1 MVKIRPKGSPK
12 TRISKTSVAYGF
24 RTTIPK
30 NIRRTYAVKQGMQV
44 VWYDKNGEIRVYFRK
59 PVKSIR
65 ELKGSIHG
73 GRDLSKVHAEEL
85 IDREYNL

>member
-1 MVKIRPKGSPK
+1 MPK
-12 TRISKTSVAYGF
+12 TRPKIPPKTHISKTNVAYGF

-30 NIRRTYAVKQGMQV
+30 DIRKAYAVKQGMQV

-65 ELKGSIHG
+65 QLKGSIRG
-73 GRDLSKVHAEEL
+73 GRDLSKVSAEEL

>member
-1 MVKIRPKGSPK
+1 MVKIKPKGSPK
-12 TRISKTSVAYGF
+12 TRISKTNVAYGF

-30 NIRRTYAVKQGMQV
+30 NIRRAYSVKQGMQV
-44 VWYDKNGEIRVYFRK
+44 IWYDKNGEIRIYFRK

-65 ELKGSIHG
+65 ELKGSIRG
-73 GRDLSKVHAEEL
+73 GRDLSKVSAEEL

>member
-30 NIRRTYAVKQGMQV
+30 NIRRAYAVKQGMQV

-65 ELKGSIHG
+65 ELKGSIRG
-73 GRDLSKVHAEEL
+73 GHDLSKVSVEEL

>member
-1 MVKIRPKGSPK
+1 MAKTRPKIPPK
-12 TRISKTSVAYGF
+12 TRIAKTNIAHGF

-30 NIRRTYAVKQGMQV
+30 DIRKAYSVKQGMQV
-44 VWYDKNGEIRVYFRK
+44 VWYDKNGEIRIYFRK

-65 ELKGSIHG
+65 ELKGSIRG
-73 GRDLSKVHAEEL
+73 GRDLSKVSAEEL

>member
-1 MVKIRPKGSPK
+1 MPKTRPKISPK
-12 TRISKTSVAYGF
+12 TRISKTNVAYGF

-30 NIRRTYAVKQGMQV
+30 DIRRAYAVKQGMQV

-65 ELKGSIHG
+65 QLKGSIRG
-73 GRDLSKVHAEEL
+73 GRDLSKMSAEEL
-85 IDREYNL
+85 MDREYNL